1 MFSKY
6 SFYDQFYPKH
16 VVSSFSPCCFIRQYI
31 MIVIASSPY
40 ITVVSDDDSVVDLD
54 DAKLP

>member
-1 MFSKY
+1 
-6 SFYDQFYPKH
+6 
-16 VVSSFSPCCFIRQYI
+16 

-54 DAKLP
+54 DAKLPWILPSSVL